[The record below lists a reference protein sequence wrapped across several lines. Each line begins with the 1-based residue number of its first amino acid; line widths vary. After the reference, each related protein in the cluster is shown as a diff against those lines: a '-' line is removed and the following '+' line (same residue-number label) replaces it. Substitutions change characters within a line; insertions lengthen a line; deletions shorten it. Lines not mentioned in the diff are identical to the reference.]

1 MIILNDSRFSDEVFY
16 EAKNLDDIK
25 NSPNNSTI
33 LFKYNENDLD
43 LYKFCQKN
51 NIRYGVEIDSIK
63 ELIFISNL
71 NATYATCNNLN
82 LAKNLQK
89 IADNYLLE
97 TKIVIKSYIKN
108 IEEIALNEID
118 AIFIKKENK

>member
-1 MIILNDSRFSDEVFY
+1 MIILNDSRFSDEIFI

-33 LFKYNENDLD
+33 IFKYNENDLE

-63 ELIFISNL
+63 EFIFISNL
-71 NATYATCNNLN
+71 NATYAMCNNLK
-82 LAKNLQK
+82 LAKTLQK
-89 IADNYLLE
+89 IADNYILE
-97 TKIVIKSYIKN
+97 TKIVIKSHIKN

-118 AIFIKKENK
+118 AIFIQGD

>member
-1 MIILNDSRFSDEVFY
+1 MIILNDSRFSDEIFI

-33 LFKYNENDLD
+33 IFKYNENDLE

-63 ELIFISNL
+63 EFIFISNL
-71 NATYATCNNLN
+71 NATYAMCNNLK
-82 LAKNLQK
+82 LAKILQK
-89 IADNYLLE
+89 IVDNYILE
-97 TKIVIKSYIKN
+97 TKIVIKSHIEN

-118 AIFIKKENK
+118 AIFIQGD

>member
-1 MIILNDSRFSDEVFY
+1 MIILNDSRFSDEIFI

-33 LFKYNENDLD
+33 IFKYNENDLE

-63 ELIFISNL
+63 EFIFISNL
-71 NATYATCNNLN
+71 NATYAMCNNLKI
-82 LAKNLQK
+82 AKILQK
-89 IADNYLLE
+89 IVDNYILE
-97 TKIVIKSYIKN
+97 TKIVIKSHIEN

-118 AIFIKKENK
+118 AIFIQGD